1 MLARAIRSGV
11 VESYH
16 DGAVAAVAPSGE
28 LLLEF
33 GKIDQPFFY
42 RSAIKPFQ
50 VTVVLEAGVV
60 LNREQTA
67 LASSSHGGHPVH
79 VAIVEDLLAANGL
92 DVSMLRCPPD
102 WPLARSARLR
112 LASSG
117 IVEPEPRFHNCSGK
131 HAAVLVACAVQ
142 DWPTDSYTE
151 PDHPYQV
158 LVAEL
163 VKEATGEEVGPVG
176 IDGCGFPTL
185 RGTVRGLAQGFARL
199 ASEDRYL
206 QVREAMAAM
215 PALTSGWNRPE
226 EAIASW
232 LPAVAKVGAV
242 ACAGVAVS
250 HRFGLAGKCWD
261 GSDTALFVGLIAALD
276 RLGALEP
283 VMAEALAD
291 HGRPPLLGGGQ
302 PVGFYEPA
310 LD

>member
-1 MLARAIRSGV
+1 MLARAVRSGV
-11 VESYH
+11 AESYH
-16 DGAVAAVAPSGE
+16 DGALAAIAPSGE

-33 GKIDQPFFY
+33 GEVDRPFFY

-50 VTVVLEAGVV
+50 ATVALEAGVE

-67 LASSSHGGHPVH
+67 IACSSHGGQPVH

-92 DVSMLRCPPD
+92 DVSLLRCPPD
-102 WPLARSARLR
+102 WPMARSARLR
-112 LASSG
+112 LRRSG
-117 IVEPEPRFHNCSGK
+117 LAEPEPKFHNCSGK
-131 HAAVLVACAVQ
+131 HAAALAACAVQ
-142 DWPTDSYTE
+142 EWPFDSYTE
-151 PDHPYQV
+151 PDHPYQQ
-158 LVAEL
+158 LVTEL
-163 VKEATGEEVGPVG
+163 VTEATGESVRPVG

-185 RGTVRGLAQGFARL
+185 RGSVRGLARGFARL

-206 QVREAMAAM
+206 AVREAMAAM
-215 PALTSGWNRPE
+215 PALTSDWNRE
-226 EAIASW
+226 ESAIASW
-232 LPAVAKVGAV
+232 LSAAAKGGAV

-261 GSDTALFVGLIAALD
+261 GSTAALFVGLIAALE

-283 VMAEALAD
+283 VMIEALSD
-291 HGRPPLLGGGQ
+291 YRRPPILGGGQ